1 MRWFFAKT
9 SHKLIVMTLLA
20 IVTLALAAPLP
31 SDDLVSK
38 KAVTVAPSL
47 AQTSFVLLQV
57 SKAIRRNTRGDT
69 PGQKTPLGTIG
80 ICPLGCRR
88 SLQALFTVHNLE
100 SRADDESAST
110 SGTAAENIES
120 IHRPATPPAQVTW
133 HSPTLQS
140 ITNVHAQKDIT
151 EAVAE
156 FAAAE
161 PEIAAM
167 HITHVEP
174 DENNKYKV
182 TAKVLDTNR
191 LVDNIRAVL
200 SVASTHPLI

>member
-1 MRWFFAKT
+1 
-9 SHKLIVMTLLA
+9 MTLLT

-38 KAVTVAPSL
+38 
-47 AQTSFVLLQV
+47 
-57 SKAIRRNTRGDT
+57 AIHRSTCGDV
-69 PGQKTPLGTIG
+69 PGQKTPLGTVG
-80 ICPLGCRR
+80 IINCPNGCRR
-88 SLQALFTVHNLE
+88 SLQDVVTVHQLE

-110 SGTAAENIES
+110 SGAAENSEPL
-120 IHRPATPPAQVTW
+120 HQPANPPAEVTW
-133 HSPTLQS
+133 HPPTLQG

-151 EAVAE
+151 EAVAD